1 VKDLQYDDPDA
12 LWLEA
17 YAGMPDIESLEL
29 TSELQGFLDLLMR
42 WHIEAPRSDPQTVW
56 DMQCGALPT
65 SKEVLSILRLFP
77 SGDGLAGQRVATYCS
92 APAHDRELLCEHQ
105 RGIRRVCG
113 ALSVDAPHHLHD
125 TYSRGHQARPGWSY
139 LWQLAE
145 TRQIDVLVMLTLNH
159 VPGPDREWIVVSR
172 LLEEFEVRLYVVDES
187 AGCLTLVPSPET
199 VLQWLACE
207 GSE

>member
-1 VKDLQYDDPDA
+1 MKDLQFDDPDA

-17 YAGMPDIESLEL
+17 YAGMPDIEFLEL

-42 WHIEAPRSDPQTVW
+42 WHIEAPTSDPQTLW
-56 DMQCGALPT
+56 DMQCGTLPT
-65 SKEVLSILRLFP
+65 SKQVLSILRLFP

-92 APAHDRELLCEHQ
+92 APAHDRELLREHQ

-125 TYSRGHQARPGWSY
+125 TYGRGQQERPAWSY

-145 TRQIDVLVMLTLNH
+145 SRQIDAIVMLTLDQ
-159 VPGPDREWIVVSR
+159 VPGPDHEWIVATR
-172 LLEEFEVRLYVVDES
+172 LLEESGVRLYVVDDL
-187 AGCLTLVPSPET
+187 AGCLTLVPTPET
-199 VLQWLACE
+199 ALQWLACE
-207 GSE
+207 DSE